1 MRERTCAIIVIGN
14 EILSGK
20 VQDTN
25 AYFATREL
33 RKLGVT
39 LKRIAIVPDELDAIG
54 EEVAYCAERFEFVL
68 TSGGVGPT
76 HDDITM
82 EGVARAFK
90 RKLVIHPE
98 LERLI
103 HQHFADRVN
112 AAGLKM
118 AEVPD
123 GAVLN
128 AAHDLRFPTVQ
139 LENVYIL
146 PGIPQIFEPKL
157 LALAGRVA
165 RIGAHALLCSN
176 GVGAGFRKRGGST
189 ASRAGSA
196 TAERRGRLEG
206 SRGRRG
212 DIGRKCIV
220 YSREA
225 RLRDSRRN
233 RRWRRLSAD
242 WRQHPGFRYD
252 LAKLPRRRLRR
263 HARYDQGRPAGAFLG
278 PHRDCTFGV
287 AIGFGYI
294 AGQRSVH
301 DEWREQLAHTRPADE

>member
-25 AYFATREL
+25 AYFAAREL

-39 LKRIAIVPDELDAIG
+39 LKRIAIVPDELDAIAD
-54 EEVAYCAERFEFVL
+54 EVAYCAERFEFVL

-157 LALAGRVA
+157 LALAGRFA
-165 RIGAHALLCSN
+165 TDPYYMNTCLKSYPDLLLGSYPR
-176 GVGAGFRKRGGST
+176 VGDPEYRVKLTLESKDHDYLE
-189 ASRAGSA
+189 RAFSHL
-196 TAERRGRLEG
+196 LE
-206 SRGRRG
+206 
-212 DIGRKCIV
+212 
-220 YSREA
+220 
-225 RLRDSRRN
+225 L
-233 RRWRRLSAD
+233 
-242 WRQHPGFRYD
+242 
-252 LAKLPRRRLRR
+252 LPKEVVVK
-263 HARYDQGRPAGAFLG
+263 
-278 PHRDCTFGV
+278 T
-287 AIGFGYI
+287 
-294 AGQRSVH
+294 
-301 DEWREQLAHTRPADE
+301 E